1 VSAHSSKHYG
11 RPDVIGASINVL
23 LYCSVG
29 GGGPSPISSADGAGD
44 TGVTIMG
51 GDGRIYTTSEFAE
64 RKLRLSPVRAN
75 PTAFVH
81 KLRTLP
87 NDRAILRK
95 DEGINEQAIKFQPDG
110 LFDSSFVVR
119 VTVTTQ

>member
-1 VSAHSSKHYG
+1 LIVAPKARSVHERHHK
-11 RPDVIGASINVL
+11 RKKTGARRHIKR
-23 LYCSVG
+23 G
-29 GGGPSPISSADGAGD
+29 
-44 TGVTIMG
+44 
-51 GDGRIYTTSEFAE
+51 TTSEFAE
-64 RKLRLSPVRAN
+64 RKLRLSSVRAN

-81 KLRTLP
+81 KLRILP

-95 DEGINEQAIKFQPDG
+95 YEGINEQAIKFQPDG